1 MPTFSVD
8 LLTQIAQTLVEGMG
22 TPPDSAR
29 RVSSSLVEANLVGH
43 DSHGVMR
50 LPSYAQFLREGLI
63 NPEAQPGIKSRYQAT
78 AQIDGR
84 QSWGQLGARL
94 AAQTAID
101 LAHQFG
107 LAAITIDHCVH
118 IGRVGEYVSTISQ
131 AGMVGLAMCNHYPNV
146 APFGSR
152 ERVMGTNPIAWAVPR
167 ASGFEPIV
175 VDFATS
181 AVAEGKLRVARAKGE
196 TVAPGL
202 IIDSEGRPSQNPLD
216 FYDGGALLPFGG
228 HKGYGLSLMVELLGG
243 GLSGAAPSILPEFAG
258 SNGTVMIALNISAFI
273 PLEQYIAQVEAF
285 CLRIKAAAPAEGFSE
300 VLLPGEPELRTRQHR
315 LTEGIP
321 IPETTWQEF
330 RSLAGELKVSL
341 PQ

>member
-1 MPTFSVD
+1 MPTFSAE

-29 RVSSSLVEANLVGH
+29 VVSGSLVEANLVGH

-63 NPEAQPGIKSRYQAT
+63 NPKVQSEIKSQHQAT

-94 AAQTAID
+94 GAQTAIE

-107 LAAITIDHCVH
+107 LAAVTIDHCVH
-118 IGRVGEYVSTISQ
+118 IGRVGEYVSTIAQ
-131 AGMVGLAMCNHYPNV
+131 AGMIGLAMCNHSPAV

-152 ERVMGTNPIAWAVPR
+152 ERVMGTNPMAWAVPR
-167 ASGFEPIV
+167 AVGFEPVV

-196 TVAPGL
+196 MVAPGL
-202 IIDSEGRPSQNPLD
+202 IIDHAGRPSQNPVD
-216 FYDGGALLPFGG
+216 FYEGGALLPFGG
-228 HKGYGLSLMVELLGG
+228 HKGYGMSLMVELLGG
-243 GLSGAAPSILPEFAG
+243 ALSGAAPSVLPEFEG
-258 SNGTVMIALNISAFI
+258 SNGTLMLALNISAFMS
-273 PLEQYIAQVEAF
+273 LEQYIAQVEAF
-285 CLRIKAAAPAEGFSE
+285 CARIKAAVPAEGFSE
-300 VLLPGEPELRTRQHR
+300 TLLPGEPELRMRQQR
-315 LTEGIP
+315 LIGGVSL
-321 IPETTWQEF
+321 PEKTWQEF
-330 RSLAGELKVSL
+330 LSLAGELGVIL
-341 PQ
+341 PA

>member
-1 MPTFSVD
+1 MPTFSADV
-8 LLTQIAQTLVEGMG
+8 LTQIAQTLVEGMD

-29 RVSSSLVEANLVGH
+29 LVSSSLVEANLVGH

-63 NPEAQPGIKSRYQAT
+63 NPEAQPEIKSQHQAT

-101 LAHQFG
+101 LAYQFG
-107 LAAITIDHCVH
+107 LAAVTIDHCVH
-118 IGRVGEYVSTISQ
+118 IGRVGEYVSTIAQ
-131 AGMVGLAMCNHYPNV
+131 AGMIGLAMCNHYPNV

-152 ERVMGTNPIAWAVPR
+152 ERVMGTNPIAWSVPR

-202 IIDSEGRPSQNPLD
+202 IIDREGRPSQNPID

-243 GLSGAAPSILPEFAG
+243 GLSGAAPSILSEFAG
-258 SNGTVMIALNISAFI
+258 SNGTLMIALNISAFI

-285 CLRIKAAAPAEGFSE
+285 CARIKAAVPAEGFSE
-300 VLLPGEPELRTRQHR
+300 ALLPGEPESRTRQHR
-315 LTEGIP
+315 LTEGIAL
-321 IPETTWQEF
+321 PEATWQEF
-330 RSLAGELKVSL
+330 LTLAGELEVSL

>member
-1 MPTFSVD
+1 MPTFSADV
-8 LLTQIAQTLVEGMG
+8 LTQIAQTLVEGMG

-29 RVSSSLVEANLVGH
+29 LVSSSLVEANLVGH

-63 NPEAQPGIKSRYQAT
+63 NPEAQPEIKSQHQAT

-101 LAHQFG
+101 LAYQFG
-107 LAAITIDHCVH
+107 LAAVTIDHCVH
-118 IGRVGEYVSTISQ
+118 IGRVGEYVSTIAQ
-131 AGMVGLAMCNHYPNV
+131 AGMIGLAMCNHYPNV

-152 ERVMGTNPIAWAVPR
+152 ERVMGTNPIAWSVPR

-202 IIDSEGRPSQNPLD
+202 IIDREGRPSQNPID

-243 GLSGAAPSILPEFAG
+243 GLSGAAPSILSEFAG
-258 SNGTVMIALNISAFI
+258 SNGTLMIALNISAFI

-285 CLRIKAAAPAEGFSE
+285 CARIKAAVPAEGFSE
-300 VLLPGEPELRTRQHR
+300 ALLPGEPESRTRQHR
-315 LTEGIP
+315 LTEGIAL
-321 IPETTWQEF
+321 PEATWQEF
-330 RSLAGELKVSL
+330 LTLAGELEVSL